1 MRAYTKTGEPELL
14 SLDDVE
20 VSQVIFRLLKH
31 ATSQQVVKD
40 FLKKK
45 NIASSAQ
52 NWDDLFTRRIQPAL
66 NDGVIAIGELRDLLR
81 EAEEC
86 GRQHTFLFRCAPER
100 AIALISQQRVEGIA
114 AEEGLS
120 PLLTTPID
128 LELPD
133 TSTIVDVRLDLSN
146 GAQQPRALL
155 IKVVETR
162 TTKAL
167 LSETTDMVAGRMT
180 KTYAVTKKRAVNIAQ
195 LNENGLLEF
204 RLASQDNQSRYHD
217 NLRALRIQ
225 VSKFIPLGGFEM
237 VSLSK
242 AKDRLLEDR
251 ATLAGE
257 VRYSHSTAS
266 NDFGFSMQVST
277 SSQEENLSTDDGSMA
292 ALESF
297 LANEG
302 HVTGSN
308 IYFKMP
314 DTEPPREIHVL
325 LSGEVNEFAV
335 PVSCSTGDY
344 MYVRGKIL
352 SLNH

>member
-1 MRAYTKTGEPELL
+1 M
-14 SLDDVE
+14 
-20 VSQVIFRLLKH
+20 
-31 ATSQQVVKD
+31 
-40 FLKKK
+40 
-45 NIASSAQ
+45 
-52 NWDDLFTRRIQPAL
+52 
-66 NDGVIAIGELRDLLR
+66 
-81 EAEEC
+81 
-86 GRQHTFLFRCAPER
+86 
-100 AIALISQQRVEGIA
+100 ALISRQRVEGIA
-114 AEEGLS
+114 AEEALT
-120 PLLTTPID
+120 PLLTTPLN

-133 TSTIVDVRLDLSN
+133 TSTIVDIRLVQST
-146 GAQQPRALL
+146 GEQQPQGLV

-162 TTKAL
+162 LTKVL
-167 LSETTDMVAGRMT
+167 IGETTDMAAGRMT
-180 KTYAVTKKRAVNIAQ
+180 KTYAVAQKRAVNIAH
-195 LNENGLLEF
+195 LSKSGLLEF
-204 RLASQDNQSRYHD
+204 RVASQDNQSRYHD
-217 NLRALRIQ
+217 NLRALRLK
-225 VSKFIPLGGFEM
+225 VSKFIPMGGFEL

-251 ATLAGE
+251 ATLSGE

-277 SSQEENLSTDDGSMA
+277 SSQDENLSTDDGSMA

-308 IYFKMP
+308 IYVKIP